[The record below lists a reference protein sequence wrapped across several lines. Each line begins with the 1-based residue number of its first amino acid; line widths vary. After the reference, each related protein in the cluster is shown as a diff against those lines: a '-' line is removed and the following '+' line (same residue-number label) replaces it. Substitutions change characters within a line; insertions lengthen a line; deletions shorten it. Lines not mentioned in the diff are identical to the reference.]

1 MVTICNNLEMT
12 LIQAFKEEKEAG
24 VEWVGQCH
32 KMGLGGWMGRG
43 GASQSPMDYGEEPG
57 LSSEGTQEHE
67 RALGGREEWSGSH
80 FGKPG

>member
-1 MVTICNNLEMT
+1 MT

-24 VEWVGQCH
+24 VEWAGRSH
-32 KMGLGGWMGRG
+32 KMGLGGRMGRA

-57 LSSEGTQEHE
+57 LSSEGTQEQE
-67 RALGGREEWSGSH
+67 RALGGREERSGLR

>member
-1 MVTICNNLEMT
+1 MQQPRND

-24 VEWVGQCH
+24 VEWAGQCH
-32 KMGLGGWMGRG
+32 KMGLGGYGRG

-67 RALGGREEWSGSH
+67 RALGGRERGCGSH